1 MKSYVIKEPERD
13 EIIKSIKV
21 MLLSFGKPPL
31 NELEEE
37 RRVWT
42 HLINNKIAK
51 FLIAVKDENIIG
63 LGGVFLFQNVA
74 SIGYMGVLPEYR
86 SQGVG
91 TEIFKKLMEI
101 AMNSGCKTVDLYAS
115 KLGEPIY
122 RKYGF
127 QGSYYANLYL
137 LPKKV
142 PKLQIKHKDTKLV
155 STFPDWLLQL
165 DYKTVGFD
173 RSDYLKVRT
182 TLGAKIL
189 IVESEGY
196 GLISNVLSTIRL
208 GPLIATNLETAAHI
222 IKEGLLLGAESMIIP
237 SHPLFQNEIIT
248 LMDLTEHGDL
258 NLKMTY
264 GENIS
269 RKLEYLYAIGTYSK
283 G

>member
-1 MKSYVIKEPERD
+1 MTSYIIRELEIS

-21 MLLSFGKPPL
+21 MLLSFGRPL
-31 NELEEE
+31 INELEEE

-42 HLINNKIAK
+42 HLINSGIAK
-51 FLIAVKDENIIG
+51 FLIAVKNENIIG
-63 LGGVFLFQNVA
+63 LGGVFSFQKVS
-74 SIGYMGVLPEYR
+74 SIGYMGVLPKYR
-86 SQGVG
+86 GQGIG

-101 AMNSGCKTVDLYAS
+101 AMNSGCKSINLYAS

-137 LPKKV
+137 LPKKA
-142 PKLQIKHKDTKLV
+142 PKLQISCKDIKLV
-155 STFPDWLLQL
+155 STFPDWVLQL
-165 DYKTVGFD
+165 DCETVGFD
-173 RSDYLKVRT
+173 RSDYLRART
-182 TLGAKIL
+182 ALGAKIL
-189 IVESEGY
+189 IVENKGY

-208 GPLIATNLETAAHI
+208 GPLIATNLETAVDI
-222 IKEGLLLGAESMIIP
+222 VKEGLLLGAESMIIP

-248 LMDLTEHGDL
+248 LMDLTEHGDP

-269 RKLEYLYAIGTYSK
+269 KKLEYLYTIGTYSK